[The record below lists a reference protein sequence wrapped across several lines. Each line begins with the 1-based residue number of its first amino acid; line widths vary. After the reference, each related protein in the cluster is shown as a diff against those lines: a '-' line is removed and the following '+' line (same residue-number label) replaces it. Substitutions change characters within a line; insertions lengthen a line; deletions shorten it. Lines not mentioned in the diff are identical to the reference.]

1 MRERRNSYKIL
12 IKNSKM
18 KIWLRRPMGKWE
30 VNIKST
36 IRKWIVSLLI
46 EFNWF
51 RICSC
56 KHEGRFLD

>member
-1 MRERRNSYKIL
+1 
-12 IKNSKM
+12 M